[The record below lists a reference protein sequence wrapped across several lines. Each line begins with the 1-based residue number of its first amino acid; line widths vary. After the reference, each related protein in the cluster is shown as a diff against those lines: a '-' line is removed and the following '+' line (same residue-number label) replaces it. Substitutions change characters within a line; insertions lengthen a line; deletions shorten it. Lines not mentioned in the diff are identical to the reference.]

1 MLLSRFLM
9 KMLPTPDF
17 LSDGSRCDHMIR
29 MGRPLIV
36 SKFIVSMAR
45 SAVKIMKVGK
55 WINEFVIVDKRY
67 INLKFKNSGLK
78 GPAILTVCRLL
89 KIDVGVAQGFSG
101 DHIPADTDGQDRA
114 RL

>member
-67 INLKFKNSGLK
+67 INLKFKNSGFK
-78 GPAILTVCRLL
+78 RASNTYRLQ
-89 KIDVGVAQGFSG
+89 VVEN
-101 DHIPADTDGQDRA
+101 
-114 RL
+114 